1 LRFLKGCG
9 SFDTLKSGIARLV
22 GGAFYGVRLIKDKIG
37 FSSEHKDKI
46 TLLSPHEITTKALM
60 ADRHGQSATVCYL
73 RIEILHHPPTKNSTG
88 SGQTAGRGLIFRRP
102 PGASNTSSLDG
113 NGPDFSA
120 PTTPKTI
127 IEYDLMKYSVLPKPL
142 VVFQK

>member
-9 SFDTLKSGIARLV
+9 SFDTLNSGIARLV

-73 RIEILHHPPTKNSTG
+73 KVARALKYC
-88 SGQTAGRGLIFRRP
+88 
-102 PGASNTSSLDG
+102 
-113 NGPDFSA
+113 
-120 PTTPKTI
+120 TTPQRKI
-127 IEYDLMKYSVLPKPL
+127 RHDLDKLL
-142 VVFQK
+142 VGG

>member
-1 LRFLKGCG
+1 
-9 SFDTLKSGIARLV
+9 
-22 GGAFYGVRLIKDKIG
+22 VRLIKDKIG

-73 RIEILHHPPTKNSTG
+73 KVARALKYCTTPPTKNSTG